1 MITAASGLALTT
13 ISPKFVQADPRPP
26 VVRYDHD
33 DRYRNDHDDR
43 YRSDHYRDFDENI
56 DIRDVPR
63 DVMRSVDRERRG
75 RRIESV
81 QYVHRDGKFFYRFR
95 IDDPHPRDRDMSIRI
110 TPDGK
115 ILSVEEAERYDHSY
129 RR

>member
-1 MITAASGLALTT
+1 MKATWMITAAAALAVASV
-13 ISPKFVQADPRPP
+13 SPRFVQADPYRQPAQ
-26 VVRYDHD
+26 RYDRD
-33 DRYRNDHDDR
+33 DRYRH
-43 YRSDHYRDFDENI
+43 DHYRDFDENI

-63 DVMRSVDRERRG
+63 DVMRSIDRERRG

-95 IDDPHPRDRDMSIRI
+95 IDDPHPRDRDTSIRI
-110 TPDGK
+110 TPDGR
-115 ILSVEEAERYDHSY
+115 ILSVEEAEQYDHSY